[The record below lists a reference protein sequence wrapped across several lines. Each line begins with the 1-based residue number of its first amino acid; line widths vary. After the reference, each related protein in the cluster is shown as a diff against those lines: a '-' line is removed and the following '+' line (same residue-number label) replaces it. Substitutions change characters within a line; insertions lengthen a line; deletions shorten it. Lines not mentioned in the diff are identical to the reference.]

1 MGEGLKKYLL
11 ILLLAFFAW
20 HQWSIRSQFQP
31 DGVLAASMPEQR
43 ELDDAKPFE
52 LNGYRITPLATF
64 ALRGRVL
71 SKTDYQ
77 LGREADLAPLDVAF
91 GWGRVSD
98 SAVLAKIDI
107 SQGNRF
113 YYWRTNDPPI
123 PLREIEMSSANMHLI
138 PADDTIKHTLKSL
151 RAGQLVKLNGKLV
164 RADAPDGWHWQSSL
178 TREDV
183 GAGACELVYVESVY
197 VQ

>member
-1 MGEGLKKYLL
+1 MKKYLL
-11 ILLLAFFAW
+11 ITLLLFFAW
-20 HQWSIRSQFQP
+20 HEWSSRSQFQP
-31 DGVLAASMPEQR
+31 DGVLAVAMPEQR
-43 ELDDAKPFE
+43 EINNAKPFE
-52 LNGYRITPLATF
+52 LNGYKITPLATF
-64 ALRGRVL
+64 DLRGRVL

-77 LGREADLAPLDVAF
+77 LGREAELVPVDVAF
-91 GWGRVSD
+91 GWGRMSD
-98 SAVLAKIDI
+98 SSVLAKIEI

-113 YYWRTNDPPI
+113 YYWRTSDAPI

-138 PADDTIKHTLKSL
+138 PADAAVKSKLKSL
-151 RAGQLVKLNGKLV
+151 RAGQLVKLDGKLV
-164 RADAPDGWHWQSSL
+164 RADAADGWHWQSSL